1 MTNSELAK
9 FEVMAY
15 ELMKKGVFHAEV
27 ENAVDRAVDRYWYH
41 KILVEILEKSG
52 ESFSNSEMESII
64 DDALKAKEQ
73 WNTEK
78 EVLKEAVNK
87 HSCWIPTG
95 GTPHGTKL

>member
-1 MTNSELAK
+1 MDEKALATI
-9 FEVMAY
+9 EVMSY
-15 ELMKKGVFHAEV
+15 KLMKNGVFHAEV

-41 KILVEILEKSG
+41 KILTEILEESG
-52 ESFSNSEMESII
+52 ESFSDNEMESII